1 MARPKKKIRE
11 LRAIR
16 VNVRMT
22 VDEYLI
28 LSQNASTLGITIPDY
43 IRKRVTGKT
52 LPRKRIL
59 LEDRQLF
66 IELGRIGNNI
76 NQLTKKVHLGMKH
89 PPMLINQL
97 AELKNIL
104 DMLKSN
110 IVKSDCQAD

>member
-1 MARPKKKIRE
+1 
-11 LRAIR
+11 
-16 VNVRMT
+16 MT

-43 IRKRVTGKT
+43 IRKRVTGKA

-66 IELGRIGNNI
+66 IELARIGNNI
-76 NQLTKKVHLGMKH
+76 NQLTKQVHLGMKH